1 MRNRLLFALVA
12 GLLVLAGC
20 SDDSSSDDSDTG
32 DGTSD
37 DSGDGSTDD
46 DSSDDGDSDS
56 GTTDDNTTDGGTG
69 DDSGDDGSTGTDD
82 VLPSDALEIDPV
94 GVTEQI
100 DTMIEE
106 ASADG
111 DVTGDEIGEILE
123 VSGTPEAQAT
133 CEGALLAELG
143 VTDPTDPDQLVE
155 AATRMTEDQ
164 RIALSVCLGGG

>member
-37 DSGDGSTDD
+37 DSGDGSTGG
-46 DSSDDGDSDS
+46 DSSDSGDSDS
-56 GTTDDNTTDGGTG
+56 DTT
-69 DDSGDDGSTGTDD
+69 DDGSTGTDD
-82 VLPSDALEIDPV
+82 VLPPDALEIDPV
-94 GVTEQI
+94 GVTDQI

-111 DVTGDEIGEILE
+111 DVTADEIGEILE
-123 VSGTPEAQAT
+123 VSGTPEAQAA
-133 CEGALLAELG
+133 CEGSLLAELG

-155 AATRMTEDQ
+155 AATSMTEEQ